1 VSSEQTETSGVAGRY
16 ATALFELAVDR
27 GVIDEVA
34 NDLRQLQA
42 MINKS
47 ADLRRLIQSPLFS
60 RAQQSDAMAAVL
72 NSAGLSELVR
82 NFIGVV
88 AGNRRL
94 FALEGMIGAY
104 RGLVAQ
110 HRGEVTAEI
119 TSATPLSEA
128 QRSAVE
134 QALKQAIGSNVAID
148 IEIDLNLIGGM
159 VVRVGSR
166 MVDSSL
172 RTKLQRLQLAMKGA
186 A

>member
-1 VSSEQTETSGVAGRY
+1 MSSEQTETSGVAGRY

-47 ADLRRLIQSPLFS
+47 ADLRRLILSPLFS
-60 RAQQSDAMAAVL
+60 RTQQSDAMAAVL
-72 NSAGLSELVR
+72 TSAGLSELVR

-119 TSATPLSEA
+119 TSATPLSES

-148 IEIDLNLIGGM
+148 TEIDPDLIGGM

>member
-1 VSSEQTETSGVAGRY
+1 MSSNQTETSGVAGRY

-27 GVIDEVA
+27 HVIDEVA
-34 NDLRQLQA
+34 NDLQTLQS
-42 MINKS
+42 MIDES
-47 ADLRRLIQSPLFS
+47 ADLRSLIRSPLFS
-60 RAQQSDAMAAVL
+60 REQQSDAMGAVL
-72 NSAGLSELVR
+72 ASAGLSDLVR
-82 NFIGVV
+82 NFVGVV

-94 FALEGMIGAY
+94 FALEGMIDAY
-104 RGLVAQ
+104 RGLVAD
-110 HRGEVTAEI
+110 HRGEVTATV
-119 TSATPLSEA
+119 TSAAALSDS

-134 QALKQAIGSNVAID
+134 QALKQAIGSNVSVSTD
-148 IEIDLNLIGGM
+148 VDPDLIGGM

>member
-1 VSSEQTETSGVAGRY
+1 MSSEQTETSGVAGRY

-34 NDLRQLQA
+34 NDLRQLQT
-42 MINKS
+42 MIDKS

-60 RAQQSDAMAAVL
+60 RTQQSDAMAAVL
-72 NSAGLSELVR
+72 TSAGLSELVR

-119 TSATPLSEA
+119 TSATPLSES

>member
-1 VSSEQTETSGVAGRY
+1 
-16 ATALFELAVDR
+16 
-27 GVIDEVA
+27 
-34 NDLRQLQA
+34 
-42 MINKS
+42 
-47 ADLRRLIQSPLFS
+47 
-60 RAQQSDAMAAVL
+60 
-72 NSAGLSELVR
+72 
-82 NFIGVV
+82 
-88 AGNRRL
+88 
-94 FALEGMIGAY
+94 
-104 RGLVAQ
+104 VAQ

-119 TSATPLSEA
+119 TSATPLSEP